1 MPEKARAKR
10 PAESPGADRR
20 LVRRLLPW
28 FARHK
33 RDLPWRKTTD
43 PYALWISEVM
53 LQQTTV
59 NAVVPYYGRW
69 LKTFPNVS
77 LLARAPLRRVLKAWE
92 GLGYYSRARNLHA
105 AAKMIVKR
113 HGGRL
118 PSDADSLGALPGFGD
133 YTTAAVL
140 SIAFHKPIPLVDANV
155 RRVLMRVFGME
166 GPAAA
171 AADKPI
177 LGRLTPLVPMRKPGI
192 FNEALME
199 LGALVCR
206 PRNPLCL
213 VCPLQADCRAFAE
226 GRQEVIPA
234 PRQRS
239 YRRVTAVIGVI
250 ESGGRVLI
258 QKRPEKGLLASLW
271 EFPGGKA
278 RPGESLRTALA
289 REIREET
296 GAEVASA
303 RPLMTVDHS
312 YTNHLVTLHAFE
324 ARLAGEPR
332 LDPRRRRWVRL
343 SDLRQYPFPSG
354 SAKIVDKLLK
364 KR

>member
-1 MPEKARAKR
+1 MPGKPRAKR
-10 PAESPGADRR
+10 PAELLGADRR

-28 FARHK
+28 FTRHK
-33 RDLPWRKTTD
+33 RDLPWRKTTE

-59 NAVVPYYGRW
+59 NAVVPYYERW

-77 LLARAPLRRVLKAWE
+77 SLARAPLRRVLKAWE

-118 PSDADSLGALPGFGD
+118 PADAVSLSALPGFGD

-140 SIAFHKPIPLVDANV
+140 SIAFHKPVPLVDANV
-155 RRVLMRVFGME
+155 RRVLMRVFQIE
-166 GPAAA
+166 GAVSA
-171 AADKPI
+171 AADKAI
-177 LGRLTPLVPMRKPGI
+177 LGRLTPLVPRRKPGT

-213 VCPLQADCRAFAE
+213 VCPLQTDCRAFAA
-226 GRQEVIPA
+226 GKQEVIPA
-234 PRQRS
+234 PRKKS
-239 YRRVTAVIGVI
+239 YRRVTAVVAVI
-250 ESGGRVLI
+250 EAGGRVLI

-271 EFPGGKA
+271 EFPGGKV
-278 RPGESLRTALA
+278 RSGESLRAALK
-289 REIREET
+289 REIQEET
-296 GAEVASA
+296 GASIASA
-303 RPLMTVDHS
+303 KPFMTVDHS
-312 YTNHLVTLHAFE
+312 YTNHLVTLHAFKTT
-324 ARLAGEPR
+324 LADGPR
-332 LDPRRRRWVRL
+332 LDPERRRWVRYA
-343 SDLRQYPFPSG
+343 DLKRYPFPSG
-354 SAKIVDKLLK
+354 SAKIV
-364 KR
+364 KRLER